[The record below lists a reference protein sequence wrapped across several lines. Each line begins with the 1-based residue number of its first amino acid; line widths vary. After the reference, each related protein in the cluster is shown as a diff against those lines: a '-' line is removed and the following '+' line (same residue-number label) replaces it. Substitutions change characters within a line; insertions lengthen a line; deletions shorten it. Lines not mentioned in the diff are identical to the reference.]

1 MAFKR
6 ALLLL
11 GAAFVLGN
19 ASGASAADLGNY
31 GGGSIKDGPY
41 VESYTPSAAWYFRVD
56 GAYSAYD
63 IDDVSLF
70 DHNIGTPPAG
80 APTAFSNFGGGVD
93 DGWSIGGGIGKR
105 FGNWRIDA
113 TLEHRGST
121 DLTGSASASCCDL
134 LETETSFDGIVGL
147 ANLYYDFNRG
157 GRIIPYIGAGI
168 GFAHLKTDGGALSCS
183 VPAAPATH
191 CHIPTTAFGDS
202 EYGSSST
209 TNFAVAAMAGLSF
222 KLFGGEGGQYSA
234 SIKDAPIVSDRAL
247 YLDAGY
253 RFLYL
258 GDFDTNA
265 SYQSNGNQIDLEWN
279 DLTAHEVR
287 VGLRYELN

>member
-1 MAFKR
+1 MTFKR
-6 ALLLL
+6 ALLMI

-31 GGGSIKDGPY
+31 GGGSIKDAPY
-41 VESYTPSAAWYFRVD
+41 QVAAPSAAWYFRID
-56 GAYSAYD
+56 GGYAAYD
-63 IDDVSLF
+63 VDNVSIT
-70 DHNIGTPPAG
+70 DQNTIG
-80 APTAFSNFGGGVD
+80 APAATVFSNFGGDVD

-113 TLEHRGST
+113 TLEYRGET
-121 DLTGSASASCCDL
+121 DLSGSASASCCDL
-134 LETETSFDGIVGL
+134 LETETKFDGIVGL
-147 ANLYYDFNRG
+147 ANIYYDFNRG
-157 GRIIPYIGAGI
+157 GRIVPYIGAGI

-183 VPAAPATH
+183 IAAGGGP
-191 CHIPTTAFGDS
+191 CGVGFGDAD
-202 EYGSSST
+202 YGSSST
-209 TNFAVAAMAGLSF
+209 TNFAVAGMAGLSI
-222 KLFGGEGGQYSA
+222 KLRGGEPAYVT
-234 SIKDAPIVSDRAL
+234 SIKDAPVEVSSGRAL

-258 GDFDTNA
+258 GDFETQNA
-265 SYQSNGNQIDLEWN
+265 VQPFSGNRIDLEWN